1 MPHLLQGTKR
11 CQRFTTVLAI
21 AAFLTFPAHMVG
33 QERVDP
39 MATTVGQ
46 SFAMIEQSF
55 IALADAMPAALYGF
69 KPTDGAFKDV
79 RTFGEQVKH
88 VACSNFGFSTKS
100 RRRSLPRPAAP
111 ADRMRPRLKPN

>member
-1 MPHLLQGTKR
+1 MPHLFQGTKR

-21 AAFLTFPAHMVG
+21 AAFLTFPAHMVA
-33 QERVDP
+33 QERVEP

-55 IALADAMPAALYGF
+55 IVLADAMPAASYGF

-88 VACSNFGFSTKS
+88 VACSNFAFFNEIEKKE
-100 RRRSLPRPAAP
+100 PPAAC
-111 ADRMRPRLKPN
+111 DTGVG

>member
-1 MPHLLQGTKR
+1 MPHLFQGTKR
-11 CQRFTTVLAI
+11 CQRFITVLAI

-55 IALADAMPAALYGF
+55 IALAGGMADDRHGEILHHSLLTSVALLLLVDHVLINLPPVGDRRDASHGLAIF
-69 KPTDGAFKDV
+69 RHDV
-79 RTFGEQVKH
+79 SDQ
-88 VACSNFGFSTKS
+88 
-100 RRRSLPRPAAP
+100 
-111 ADRMRPRLKPN
+111 